1 MANLPADRTVW
12 LGGLPSWLSSEDLY
26 SWASS
31 TTWPVFCE
39 VAWSMHSL
47 THGYCIYSTAEEAQ
61 EAVQQLPTGVAGYR
75 VSKRPW
81 KGKGDSKGAK
91 AAAPGPAPGP
101 AEAAAKAAAPAAPAG
116 PAEAAKAAAPAPAPA
131 GPAEAAAVPAPA
143 PAGPARAAPKA
154 AAPAPAPAGPEEAA
168 AEGRGQP
175 AAAKAPPA
183 AAAEGEAPAA
193 EEPTSPAGEDRPAA
207 PAGPAAA
214 AEEEAEHFWEVYR
227 ERARQASPKAAAPKK
242 RPLLPSPKGPPPLRG
257 SVLVHKQLVT
267 AQVKVKASPP
277 SASSATWLA
286 SKILGSKNSMGSRLL
301 GSTQSIVSGILGSK
315 R

>member
-101 AEAAAKAAAPAAPAG
+101 AEAAAKAAAPA
-116 PAEAAKAAAPAPAPA
+116 PAPA
-131 GPAEAAAVPAPA
+131 GPAEAA
-143 PAGPARAAPKA
+143 
-154 AAPAPAPAGPEEAA
+154 PEGE
-168 AEGRGQP
+168 
-175 AAAKAPPA
+175 PPA
-183 AAAEGEAPAA
+183 AAQQ
-193 EEPTSPAGEDRPAA
+193 PTSPATEDRPAA
-207 PAGPAAA
+207 LAGPA
-214 AEEEAEHFWEVYR
+214 
-227 ERARQASPKAAAPKK
+227 S
-242 RPLLPSPKGPPPLRG
+242 
-257 SVLVHKQLVT
+257 
-267 AQVKVKASPP
+267 
-277 SASSATWLA
+277 
-286 SKILGSKNSMGSRLL
+286 
-301 GSTQSIVSGILGSK
+301 
-315 R
+315 